1 MTREGWTVLSGDSAI
16 PGVVRRVSVTMV
28 TEGFRRTTRGKNS
41 CTLGNKR
48 AHVNNLPKTIE
59 VSSARDEA

>member
-1 MTREGWTVLSGDSAI
+1 M
-16 PGVVRRVSVTMV
+16 TMV